1 MVWGLYLL
9 ENLEIVLIKSLNK
22 LEIIMYSEVYSEFWG
37 FDDLIALVMHI
48 YDCEIIINEGQSELN
63 PECWKKWE
71 SCI

>member
-1 MVWGLYLL
+1 
-9 ENLEIVLIKSLNK
+9 
-22 LEIIMYSEVYSEFWG
+22 MYSEVYSEFWG